1 MCGAE
6 LYVDFQHVEKL
17 IDEHVITDPVVTR
30 LWIVSLFFSTP
41 LHYHNDGQIVTPLF
55 KKKKAILN
63 VQNAYTTLLWKYLLH
78 RHQEMGAVRI
88 FSNLIRVYLKMQH
101 VGYGIYLNLRSHPD
115 LLTAH
120 ETLQKVITLDINDDE
135 EDKMMEL

>member
-101 VGYGIYLNLRSHPD
+101 VGYGIYLNLRSQET
-115 LLTAH
+115 LLGTH
-120 ETLQKVITLDINDDE
+120 ETLQKLSLWEVNDDTDVRITE
-135 EDKMMEL
+135 T